1 MAYSVGLYSWGI
13 SLSVGRRRQ
22 YSGLG
27 TGTRGLTA
35 FTSRSL
41 PMTTSPLT
49 VWHILDFLRSVAQ
62 CRSVYR
68 WSWTVQALSRNQWG
82 GVGARILAFGE
93 ASREGF
99 FHAGNF
105 VEFLLGGAECLFY
118 SISPPQQKL
127 KRYPPVTAGLIPHKE
142 SPPLGLPS

>member
-1 MAYSVGLYSWGI
+1 
-13 SLSVGRRRQ
+13 
-22 YSGLG
+22 
-27 TGTRGLTA
+27 
-35 FTSRSL
+35 
-41 PMTTSPLT
+41 MTTSPLT

-99 FHAGNF
+99 LHAGNF